1 MSRTT
6 RARNAIGALAVAASW
21 LLASPGV
28 QVARAQPAVAE
39 LEGPA
44 CDAAAERRT
53 SKDTQLAAL
62 LERLRARGDRA
73 TAPDGNRIVVLNN
86 RGHNSEAPR
95 PIELDAV
102 LREADAGR

>member
-1 MSRTT
+1 M
-6 RARNAIGALAVAASW
+6 AASW

-53 SKDTQLAAL
+53 SKDAQLAAL
-62 LERLRARGDRA
+62 LERLRARATLLDRV
-73 TAPDGNRIVVLNN
+73 TGVVLV
-86 RGHNSEAPR
+86 
-95 PIELDAV
+95 AV
-102 LREADAGR
+102 AVRVAL